1 LSGDQIDF
9 GNSNTL
15 FRSNIAAN
23 YNGLEQSGLHWIYGE
38 KEEYGQINSI
48 AAIDYRLSYNKNSG
62 GTRK

>member
-1 LSGDQIDF
+1 M
-9 GNSNTL
+9 

-48 AAIDYRLSYNKNSG
+48 AAINYRLS
-62 GTRK
+62 